1 MFVSLRCHSSLT
13 TVVATLTGIKEF
25 NALTVMHD
33 FEDAMINVFGKML
46 PCKHHK
52 GCYFHLLK
60 AWREKL
66 VELNVEED
74 LQKAVMSI
82 LRFMTVVPIE
92 QMDMAFDYVM
102 MKSKKF
108 DGARRQ
114 SKQLN
119 EFFRY
124 FEKQWMTDRLKK
136 FWNYSGVEGW
146 ETDM

>member
-1 MFVSLRCHSSLT
+1 MQTSR
-13 TVVATLTGIKEF
+13 
-25 NALTVMHD
+25 
-33 FEDAMINVFGKML
+33 
-46 PCKHHK
+46 K

-66 VELNVEED
+66 VELKVEED

-92 QMDMAFDYVM
+92 QMDMAFDYVI

-108 DGARRQ
+108 DGARKQ